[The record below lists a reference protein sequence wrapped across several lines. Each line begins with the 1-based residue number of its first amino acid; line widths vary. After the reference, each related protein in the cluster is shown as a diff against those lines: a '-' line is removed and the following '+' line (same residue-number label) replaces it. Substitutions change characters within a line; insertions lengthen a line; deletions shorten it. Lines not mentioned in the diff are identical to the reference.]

1 MLEALL
7 YTLKMINADQSI
19 LPGVKLGVLALDSCD
34 STAYALE
41 QTMDFIKVRIAKTCH
56 ITFLNVNRDSSQ
68 ETTHTTV
75 NVSLH
80 V

>member
-41 QTMDFIKVRIAKTCH
+41 QTMDFIKV
-56 ITFLNVNRDSSQ
+56 
-68 ETTHTTV
+68 
-75 NVSLH
+75 
-80 V
+80 